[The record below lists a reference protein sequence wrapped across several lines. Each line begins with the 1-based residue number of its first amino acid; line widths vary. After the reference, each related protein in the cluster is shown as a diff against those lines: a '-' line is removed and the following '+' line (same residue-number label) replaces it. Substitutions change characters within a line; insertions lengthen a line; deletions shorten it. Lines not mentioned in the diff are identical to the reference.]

1 MPNSAAKDTALS
13 RRALLFGKRHGVEG
27 EQGAQIARVEMSCL
41 AHSGISC
48 RVCEDNCP
56 ERAIRF
62 RPQLRGREF
71 PVISAEL
78 CTACGECLPVCP
90 VSALSLTEHPALT
103 ENRTLTGHQAD
114 A

>member
-1 MPNSAAKDTALS
+1 MPKSATEGTALS
-13 RRALLFGKRHGVEG
+13 RRALLFGARDAG
-27 EQGAQIARVEMSCL
+27 ESEQAARIAQVDTSCL

-56 ERAIRF
+56 QRAIRF

-71 PVISAEL
+71 PVISSEL
-78 CTACGECLPVCP
+78 CTACGECLPICP
-90 VSALSLTEHPALT
+90 VSALSLS
-103 ENRTLTGHQAD
+103 GHQAD